1 MIIFILLLLHPHSF
15 PFPNLIDKVSNF
27 GYLLYRPSA
36 KSRHWLATSNDK
48 DSRNCCDRYV
58 CEIDLRFLWNSHFR
72 FAIYPCEL
80 QLFWA
85 IITCPLLTDEVFH
98 FCAPACWD
106 ALERGPISK
115 EICNH
120 RAETFASHVIVQTC
134 FCKNILM
141 LAASFFFTV
150 SCVNLLKTIALVI
163 FSGLSILVSGL
174 VLGFLDPTFAPYM
187 KKVSV
192 KTEIYLHL
200 TFSFFFFF
208 FKALFFLIS
217 D

>member
-1 MIIFILLLLHPHSF
+1 MIIFILLLLRPHSF

-36 KSRHWLATSNDK
+36 KSRHWLTTSNDK

-106 ALERGPISK
+106 ALERTPYLRKYVTIELK
-115 EICNH
+115 H
-120 RAETFASHVIVQTC
+120 LLVTWLFKRA

-141 LAASFFFTV
+141 LAGCKFFLHCIMCELIKDDCARCIFRFIYPCIGI
-150 SCVNLLKTIALVI
+150 SAGFFRSNICALYEEGISKNWNLPA
-163 FSGLSILVSGL
+163 FNF
-174 VLGFLDPTFAPYM
+174 FL
-187 KKVSV
+187 
-192 KTEIYLHL
+192 
-200 TFSFFFFF
+200 FFF